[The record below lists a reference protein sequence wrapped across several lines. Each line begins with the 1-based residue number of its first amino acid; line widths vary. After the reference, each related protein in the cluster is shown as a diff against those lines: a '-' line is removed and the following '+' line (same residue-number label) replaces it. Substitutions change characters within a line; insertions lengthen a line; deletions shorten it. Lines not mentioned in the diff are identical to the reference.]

1 MLKLKATIDG
11 REVFMIGLSFR
22 NLDRL
27 RADDPI
33 LIKGSEVGFSYD
45 ILICAEATDQE
56 LLRKFS
62 AGIGPGTKIN
72 IDPRLRD

>member
-1 MLKLKATIDG
+1 MLKWKGTIDG
-11 REVFMIGLSFR
+11 REIFMIGLSFG

-27 RADDPI
+27 RADEPI
-33 LIKGSEVGFSYD
+33 LIKGRDVGFSYD

-62 AGIGPGTKIN
+62 AGIGPDTKVN
-72 IDPRLRD
+72 IDPGFRE